1 MRSCRIPRG
10 QEKFL
15 AIMDLKG
22 WGYANCDVRAYIA
35 AIEIMQVRTLIASL
49 LFHSTARTHAICNN
63 RLLHACLHT
72 IRQRRR
78 SLNCLNMSNR

>member
-35 AIEIMQVRTLIASL
+35 AIDYAGAYVNCFSA
-49 LFHSTARTHAICNN
+49 F
-63 RLLHACLHT
+63 
-72 IRQRRR
+72 
-78 SLNCLNMSNR
+78 SLNGPYARNLQQ

>member
-35 AIEIMQVRTLIASL
+35 AIEIMQVRTL
-49 LFHSTARTHAICNN
+49 R
-63 RLLHACLHT
+63 ACLVLKKFYPKVSHR
-72 IRQRRR
+72 ILRHMHGV
-78 SLNCLNMSNR
+78 LNVDKKKTNCTVR

>member
-1 MRSCRIPRG
+1 MKMRLCRIPRG

-35 AIEIMQVRTLIASL
+35 AIEIMQVRTPIASA
-49 LFHSTARTHAICNN
+49 FTQTAARVRTQWLCM
-63 RLLHACLHT
+63 HACT
-72 IRQRRR
+72 P
-78 SLNCLNMSNR
+78 SDK

>member
-1 MRSCRIPRG
+1 MHACRIPRG

-35 AIEIMQVRTLIASL
+35 AIEIMQVRPCPPLIASAL
-49 LFHSTARTHAICNN
+49 CSD
-63 RLLHACLHT
+63 
-72 IRQRRR
+72 
-78 SLNCLNMSNR
+78 